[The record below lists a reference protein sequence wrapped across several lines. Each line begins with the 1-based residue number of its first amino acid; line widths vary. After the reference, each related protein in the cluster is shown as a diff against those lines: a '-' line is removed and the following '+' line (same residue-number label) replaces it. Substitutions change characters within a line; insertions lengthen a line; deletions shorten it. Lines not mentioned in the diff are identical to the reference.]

1 MTPATQ
7 GPSPLRVVLVD
18 DTPDIRFLLRA
29 ALEAGGRLRV
39 VGEAGDG
46 AQGLEVVARTRPDL
60 VLVDL
65 AMPVVDGLAALP
77 ALRRACPSARLV
89 VFSGFAG
96 PRLLPRARGAGADAY
111 LQKGLDPWVLE
122 QRLLE
127 IAECGGPV
135 LEAGPAGE
143 EEVRRPGQD
152 DDGAWS
158 RTAVAAAVHEI
169 RNPTVV
175 IAGAVAALLGRGP
188 DGVRPP
194 DALRDEL
201 LAVVARQVRL
211 LDRATADLLAAAE
224 ASRGAL
230 AARPRP
236 LVLAELLADAVTD
249 ALTDVVTDTG
259 THAGADKWGA
269 GDVTLDCPPRLAVHA
284 DPLRVQQMVLNLLSN
299 AAKYGAPPVTVQ
311 ARPDGDSVRVVVRDS
326 GPGVPAEA
334 VPTLF
339 EEFSRAPANG
349 APGSGLGLFV
359 VRSLARAQG
368 GRAWYEG
375 SAEGTAFAFTLPAAP
390 PAQGGAAHDAVDP
403 MDGTVDG
410 TVDDT
415 VDGTVDDTVTT
426 R

>member
-1 MTPATQ
+1 V
-7 GPSPLRVVLVD
+7 SPLRVVLVD

-29 ALEAGGRLRV
+29 ALEAGGRLQV

-77 ALRRACPSARLV
+77 ALRRACPSARIV

-96 PRLLPRARGAGADAY
+96 SRLLPRARAAGADAY

-127 IAECGGPV
+127 IAERGGPPP
-135 LEAGPAGE
+135 EAVDHRE
-143 EEVRRPGQD
+143 EAVDRAGQD
-152 DDGAWS
+152 DEAWS

-175 IAGAVAALLGRGP
+175 IAGAVAALLGQGP

-201 LAVVARQVRL
+201 LAAVARQVRL
-211 LDRATADLLAAAE
+211 LDQATADLLAAAE
-224 ASRGAL
+224 SGRGAL
-230 AARPRP
+230 VVRPRP
-236 LVLAELLADAVTD
+236 LVLSELLADAVTD
-249 ALTDVVTDTG
+249 AGVDR
-259 THAGADKWGA
+259 WGA
-269 GDVTLDCPPRLAVHA
+269 GHVTLDCPPRLAVHA
-284 DPLRVQQMVLNLLSN
+284 DPVRIQQMVLNLLTN
-299 AAKYGAPPVTVQ
+299 AAKYGAPPIILQ
-311 ARPDGDSVRVVVRDS
+311 ARPDGDSVRVLVRDH

-339 EEFSRAPANG
+339 EEFSRAPGSG

-375 SAEGTAFAFTLPAAP
+375 GAEGTVFAFTLPAAP
-390 PAQGGAAHDAVDP
+390 PSQGGAADEPVDA
-403 MDGTVDG
+403 
-410 TVDDT
+410 
-415 VDGTVDDTVTT
+415 VDDTVTA

>member
-1 MTPATQ
+1 
-7 GPSPLRVVLVD
+7 
-18 DTPDIRFLLRA
+18 
-29 ALEAGGRLRV
+29 
-39 VGEAGDG
+39 
-46 AQGLEVVARTRPDL
+46 
-60 VLVDL
+60 
-65 AMPVVDGLAALP
+65 
-77 ALRRACPSARLV
+77 

-96 PRLLPRARGAGADAY
+96 PRLLPRARAAGADAY

-127 IAECGGPV
+127 IAER
-135 LEAGPAGE
+135 AGPPAGARHVGE
-143 EEVRRPGQD
+143 EGVRPPGHD
-152 DDGAWS
+152 DEGAWS

-169 RNPTVV
+169 RNPTV
-175 IAGAVAALLGRGP
+175 IISGAVAALLGRGP

-194 DALRDEL
+194 DPLREEL

-230 AARPRP
+230 VTRPRP

-249 ALTDVVTDTG
+249 AGTD
-259 THAGADKWGA
+259 AGVDRPRA
-269 GDVTLDCPPRLAVHA
+269 GRVTLDCPPRLAVHA

-299 AAKYGAPPVTVQ
+299 AVKYGAPPITVQ
-311 ARPDGDSVRVVVRDS
+311 ARPDGDTVRVVVRDS

-339 EEFSRAPANG
+339 EEFTRAPGSG

-368 GRAWYEG
+368 GQAWYEG

-390 PAQGGAAHDAVDP
+390 PPQGGAAHDAVDT
-403 MDGTVDG
+403 MDGTVDNMVHG
-410 TVDDT
+410 S
-415 VDGTVDDTVTT
+415 VTT